1 MQEQIEATRS
11 LLSELEFPGDWEAAV
26 DPSMPPHLARLHNA
40 LVDAYRRADVEWIVE
55 HTHAELEM
63 IQPPELPG
71 ARSYHG
77 QAGLLEAMLDW
88 PLEWEGFEV
97 EPVRVF
103 AANDEQVVIVVIH
116 LGRPPSMEIEVEQE
130 FTWMMCWRDEKL
142 TRWDMFM
149 TVDEA
154 LRAAG

>member
-1 MQEQIEATRS
+1 M
-11 LLSELEFPGDWEAAV
+11 
-26 DPSMPPHLARLHNA
+26 
-40 LVDAYRRADVEWIVE
+40 DAYRRADVEWVLE
-55 HTHAELEM
+55 HTDPELEM

-88 PLEWEGFEV
+88 PLEWEDFEV
-97 EPVRVF
+97 EPKRVF
-103 AANDEQVVIVVIH
+103 AANEEQVVIVVVH
-116 LGRPPSMEIEVEQE
+116 RGRPASVDLEVEQE
-130 FTWMMCWRDEKL
+130 FVWMMCWRDERL

-154 LRAAG
+154 LRAAGRAPGD